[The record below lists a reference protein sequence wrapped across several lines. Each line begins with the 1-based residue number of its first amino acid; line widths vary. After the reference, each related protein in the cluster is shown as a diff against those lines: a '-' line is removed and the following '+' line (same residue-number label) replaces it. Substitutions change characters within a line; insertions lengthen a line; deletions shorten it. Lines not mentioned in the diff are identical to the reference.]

1 MGRVTAE
8 RGAGA
13 MRQTTRAT
21 VAKARK
27 LRREMTPPEAILW
40 QILRTRPAG
49 LKFRRQHPIGPFVA
63 DFYCPSRKLIIEV
76 DGIAHAMGDTPQR
89 EARRDEWLR
98 SHGYQNVRIPAV
110 EVSGDLEAVL
120 NFILGV

>member
-1 MGRVTAE
+1 
-8 RGAGA
+8 

-27 LRREMTPPEAILW
+27 LRREMSPPEAILW

-49 LKFRRQHPIGPFVA
+49 LTFRRQHPIGPFVA
-63 DFYCPSRKLIIEV
+63 DFYCPSRKLIIQV

-89 EARRDEWLR
+89 DARRDEWLR
-98 SHGYQNVRIPAV
+98 SHGYQIVRIPAV

>member
-1 MGRVTAE
+1 
-8 RGAGA
+8 